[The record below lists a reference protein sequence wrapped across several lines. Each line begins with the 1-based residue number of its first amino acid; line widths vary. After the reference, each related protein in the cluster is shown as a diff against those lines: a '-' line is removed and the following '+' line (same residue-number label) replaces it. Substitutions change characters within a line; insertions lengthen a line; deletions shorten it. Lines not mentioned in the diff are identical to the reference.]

1 MRHALAFA
9 ALALTLSTVTS
20 DARADLAP
28 PPGFVE
34 QCTLEKLEKD
44 GTLTCESCSTYFRE
58 ADKCERHFANTAFK
72 KHCRAGGA
80 SNWTEI
86 WCKPKGKD
94 DAAKPAPIEP
104 TPVEPTPPPAEPAP
118 APAEPAPKN
127 EAAPANEPPPT
138 NEPVVKAA
146 DVAPKRD
153 NKCGAGGLELALPL
167 LASLFLLVRRRS

>member
-20 DARADLAP
+20 SDVRADLAP
-28 PPGFVE
+28 RPGYVE
-34 QCTLEKLEKD
+34 QCTIEKLEKD

-58 ADKCERHFANTAFK
+58 ADKCERQFANTAFK
-72 KHCRAGGA
+72 KQCRAGGA
-80 SNWTEI
+80 STWTEL

-94 DAAKPAPIEP
+94 DGASPSPLEPAPA
-104 TPVEPTPPPAEPAP
+104 PAEPAP

-127 EAAPANEPPPT
+127 EAAPANEP
-138 NEPVVKAA
+138 VVKGA

-153 NKCGAGGLELALPL
+153 SKCGAGGLELVLPL
-167 LASLFLLVRRRS
+167 LASLFLLVRRRK